1 MRLRTLPNLKL
12 GRKADGGNDMA
23 VKSILSIQED
33 FTGEIP
39 ITENTAAMWRFN
51 ESGPDGNSQLADSS
65 GNGRHFTISGFDGTT
80 ASLRDSWHGRYFR
93 MNISNPTTEKTHL
106 IAVNDGSFF
115 SDLGDKIVVGGWITP
130 TTYSVGNTYCPIFNT
145 RNGPGQPILYL
156 SLFSGSPRIMIYNA
170 SGTLIL
176 DQTETPT
183 ITLKNNGWYY
193 IAVIINVTNKT
204 AQFVLGDRGD
214 GTLWTAPLRTFTGE
228 LNRSCIANIEI
239 GRHTDTY
246 WYAGGVDDWFF
257 ETSSQLTI
265 DDLAQYF
272 RQAMLANGADST
284 ASVDA
289 LTY

>member
-1 MRLRTLPNLKL
+1 
-12 GRKADGGNDMA
+12 MA

-80 ASLRDSWHGRYFR
+80 ASLRDSWRGRYFR

-214 GTLWTAPLRTFTGE
+214 GTLWTAPLPFNKFSFCNGNDRILHEFSVFRCFITFGDNFCLTWQVKNFFCFHKNCTM
-228 LNRSCIANIEI
+228 LTKFSFQTLYILIANYNL
-239 GRHTDTY
+239 HL
-246 WYAGGVDDWFF
+246 V
-257 ETSSQLTI
+257 TI
-265 DDLAQYF
+265 IVF
-272 RQAMLANGADST
+272 NPFCFNK
-284 ASVDA
+284 
-289 LTY
+289 